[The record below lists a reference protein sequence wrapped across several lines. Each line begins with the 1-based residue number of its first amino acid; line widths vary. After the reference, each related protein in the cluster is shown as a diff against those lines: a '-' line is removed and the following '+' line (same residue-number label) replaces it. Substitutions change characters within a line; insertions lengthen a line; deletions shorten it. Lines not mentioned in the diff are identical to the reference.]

1 MSSELDMDRLA
12 VLVHEV
18 RSPVAALSAIAETVS
33 DGDLDTELRDE
44 LVRLVVLACR
54 GIERIVGDV
63 AVASIRLEEVD
74 PSALV
79 RDAAVAARLRGWR
92 VEAEIPALAAVT
104 IEADALRLRQVLDNL
119 VANAVVHGGR
129 DGVVQL
135 RLAVDDRLVIE
146 VIDSGPGIPAAEL
159 DRIFDVGVRL
169 EADAPGTGLGL
180 AVSRAIVEAHGG
192 ALTAASSP
200 GEGTTLI
207 VALPLTG

>member
-33 DGDLDTELRDE
+33 NGDLDTELRDE

-79 RDAAVAARLRGWR
+79 RDVAVAARLRGWR
-92 VEAEIPALAAVT
+92 VEAEIPAQAAVM

-135 RLAVDDRLVIE
+135 RLGVNDRLVIE
-146 VIDSGPGIPAAEL
+146 VIDHGPGIPAAEL

>member
-1 MSSELDMDRLA
+1 MDRLA

>member
-1 MSSELDMDRLA
+1 MDRLA

-79 RDAAVAARLRGWR
+79 RDVAVAARLRGWR

-119 VANAVVHGGR
+119 VANAVIHGGR

-135 RLAVDDRLVIE
+135 RLGVDDRLVIE
-146 VIDSGPGIPAAEL
+146 VIDHGPGIPAAEL

>member
-1 MSSELDMDRLA
+1 MDRLA

-79 RDAAVAARLRGWR
+79 RDVAVAARLRGWR
-92 VEAEIPALAAVT
+92 VDAEIPALAAVT

-135 RLAVDDRLVIE
+135 RLGVDDRLVIE
-146 VIDSGPGIPAAEL
+146 VIDYGPGIPAAEL

-169 EADAPGTGLGL
+169 EADGPGTGLGL

-192 ALTAASSP
+192 VLTAASSP

>member
-18 RSPVAALSAIAETVS
+18 RSPVAALSAIAEAVS
-33 DGDLDTELRDE
+33 DGDLETVMRDE

-74 PSALV
+74 PSALL
-79 RDAAVAARLRGWR
+79 RDVAVAARLRGWR
-92 VEAEIPALAAVT
+92 VVEEIPAQAAMT
-104 IEADALRLRQVLDNL
+104 IEADASRLRQVLDNL

-129 DGVVQL
+129 DSVIRL
-135 RLAVDDRLVIE
+135 RLRVDDRLVIE

-159 DRIFDVGVRL
+159 ERIFDVGVRL
-169 EADAPGTGLGL
+169 EVDTPGTGLGL

-200 GEGTTLI
+200 GEGTTVT
-207 VALPLTG
+207 VALPTTS

>member
-1 MSSELDMDRLA
+1 VSSGLDVDRLA

-18 RSPVAALSAIAETVS
+18 RSPVAALSAIAETIS
-33 DGDLDTELRDE
+33 DGDLDTMMRAE

-79 RDAAVAARLRGWR
+79 RDVAVAARLRGWR
-92 VEAEIPALAAVT
+92 VEEEIPAQAAMT

-129 DGVVQL
+129 DSVIRL
-135 RLAVDDRLVIE
+135 RLRVDDRLVIE

-169 EADAPGTGLGL
+169 EVDTPGTGLGL

-192 ALTAASSP
+192 DLIAASAP
-200 GEGTTLI
+200 GEGTTLT
-207 VALPLTG
+207 VALPMSG

>member
-1 MSSELDMDRLA
+1 MDRLA

-18 RSPVAALSAIAETVS
+18 RSPVAALSAIAEAVS
-33 DGDLDTELRDE
+33 DGDLDTVMRDE
-44 LVRLVVLACR
+44 LVRLAVLACR

-79 RDAAVAARLRGWR
+79 RDVAVAARLRGWR
-92 VEAEIPALAAVT
+92 VDAEVPAQAAVT
-104 IEADALRLRQVLDNL
+104 IEADASRLRQVLDNL

-129 DGVVQL
+129 DGVVRL
-135 RLAVDDRLVIE
+135 RLRVDDQLVIE
-146 VIDSGPGIPAAEL
+146 VIDSGPGIPAGEL

-169 EADAPGTGLGL
+169 ELDAPGAGLGL

>member
-1 MSSELDMDRLA
+1 MDRLA

-79 RDAAVAARLRGWR
+79 RDVAVAARLRGWR

-135 RLAVDDRLVIE
+135 RLGVDDRLVIE
-146 VIDSGPGIPAAEL
+146 VIDHGPGIPAAEL

>member
-1 MSSELDMDRLA
+1 MDRLA

-18 RSPVAALSAIAETVS
+18 RSPVAALSAIAETIS
-33 DGDLDTELRDE
+33 DGDLDTMMRAE

-74 PSALV
+74 PSTLV
-79 RDAAVAARLRGWR
+79 RDVAVAARLRGWR
-92 VEAEIPALAAVT
+92 IEAEIPAEAAVT
-104 IEADALRLRQVLDNL
+104 IEADATRLRQVLDNL

-129 DGVVQL
+129 DGVVQI
-135 RLAVDDRLVIE
+135 RLGVDERLVIE
-146 VIDSGPGIPAAEL
+146 VIDAGPGIPAAEL

-169 EADAPGTGLGL
+169 EAAAPGAGLGL

-207 VALPLTG
+207 VALPLPG

>member
-1 MSSELDMDRLA
+1 VSSELDMDRLA

-74 PSALV
+74 PSGLV
-79 RDAAVAARLRGWR
+79 RDVAVAARLRGWR
-92 VEAEIPALAAVT
+92 VEAEIPAQAAV

-119 VANAVVHGGR
+119 VANAVIHGGR

-135 RLAVDDRLVIE
+135 RLGVDDRLVIE
-146 VIDSGPGIPAAEL
+146 VIDYGPGIPAAEL

-169 EADAPGTGLGL
+169 EADGPGTGLGL